1 MGVALRPGRRRLL
14 ACLDMTKASS
24 DRVATPTRRGALA
37 GLATGAGAALL
48 ASAPTASALVPA
60 GARGAGASIP
70 SSPTAAASPTPGAM
84 QLFTDPALNF
94 AALLALGGAGFGSSE
109 VGEVLTAVNAI
120 NAAGA
125 DQQTFTAE
133 FRRWGDR
140 LTATAT
146 RHPQTRRFRSLR
158 AAQYYD
164 QALFFVLGSDTPGDE
179 EELYL
184 AGRRS
189 WDEFARLCTPAAIT
203 DRVRYEGE
211 TSLPV
216 WFFRPDASGRAR
228 PTVILTNG
236 SDGQNVDM
244 WTYGVSAALARGW
257 NALVYDGPGQG
268 QLLFVDQVVFTPRW
282 ERVVS
287 LLVDWLER
295 RSDVDE
301 GRIALTGLSMGGDL
315 APRAAAF
322 ERRIA
327 ALAAMPGTLSPW
339 LGFPPEL
346 RSIVTPDKAETNR
359 IWNEEVVP
367 ELSQEEAGAIKKR
380 VEPFSIPAML
390 AARQGRIF
398 TDFWTPAQRIMA
410 LDITRVVGRIKCP
423 TLVLDYDDEQ
433 FYPGQPRAFYEL
445 LRAPKDYELLTAATG
460 AQLHCSPMAP
470 QQHCEVVFDWLE
482 DTLGRG
488 RRP

>member
-1 MGVALRPGRRRLL
+1 
-14 ACLDMTKASS
+14 MTNTSS
-24 DRVATPTRRGALA
+24 DRAARPTRRGAIA
-37 GLATGAGAALL
+37 GLTAGAGAALL
-48 ASAPTASALVPA
+48 ASAPTASALVDA
-60 GARGAGASIP
+60 GARGPAKSTP
-70 SSPTAAASPTPGAM
+70 PPTTGAASPTPGAM

-94 AALLALGGAGFGSSE
+94 AGLLALGGAGYGASE

-140 LTATAT
+140 LAATAT
-146 RHPQTRRFRSLR
+146 RHPQTRRSRSLR
-158 AAQYYD
+158 AAEYYG
-164 QALFFVLGSDTPGDE
+164 QALFFVLGSETPGDE

-189 WDEFARLCTPAAIT
+189 WDTFARLCTPAAIT
-203 DRVRYEGE
+203 DQVRYEGG
-211 TSLPV
+211 TPLPV
-216 WFFRPDASGRAR
+216 WFFRPDDSGKAR

-268 QLLFVDQVVFTPRW
+268 QLLFVDQVVFTPTW

-287 LLVDWLER
+287 PLVDWLER
-295 RSDVDE
+295 RSDVDRR
-301 GRIALTGLSMGGDL
+301 RIALTGLSMGGNL

-327 ALAAMPGTLSPW
+327 ALVAMPGCLSPW
-339 LGFPPEL
+339 LGFPEEL

-367 ELSQEEAGAIKKR
+367 ELSPDEAATIKKR

-410 LDITRVVGRIKCP
+410 LDITGVVSRIKCP
-423 TLVLDYDDEQ
+423 TLVLDYEDEQ
-433 FYPGQPRAFYEL
+433 FYPGQPRAFYDL
-445 LRAPKDYELLTAATG
+445 LRAPKDFELLTAATG

-482 DTLGRG
+482 DTLGGRG